1 LDERGVDG
9 PFFMRAPRGCRERL
23 SQLAYQADS
32 TCIQAVATTV
42 RAPGATFT
50 RVERQELHAARVTI
64 ALRAAFKIPTSFPM
78 ADTKQSEPAMDAAS
92 LYREEIYTDRKVGTL
107 RVLVP
112 VTPQGAPDPARPTL
126 YQGEAQL
133 MTNMG
138 PLPISFDI
146 EARSLEEAV
155 DGYAEATRAGVERAM
170 RELQEMRR
178 QASSSIVIP
187 QSGALPP
194 GGPLGGGGKI
204 QLP

>member
-1 LDERGVDG
+1 
-9 PFFMRAPRGCRERL
+9 MA
-23 SQLAYQADS
+23 ADP
-32 TCIQAVATTV
+32 T
-42 RAPGATFT
+42 
-50 RVERQELHAARVTI
+50 
-64 ALRAAFKIPTSFPM
+64 LRPSDA
-78 ADTKQSEPAMDAAS
+78 AMDAAA

-112 VTPQGAPDPARPTL
+112 VTPAGAADASRPTI

-146 EARSLEEAV
+146 EAKDLAEAV
-155 DGYAEATRAGVERAM
+155 ENYAEATKSGVERAM

-187 QSGALPP
+187 QGAAGLPP
-194 GGPLGGGGKI
+194 GGLGGGGKI